1 MDEQKLSKNK
11 IIEEQKQ
18 AKIKAAKEKKLQ
30 RQLLMVKRIKIK
42 KEKQ

>member
-1 MDEQKLSKNK
+1 MEEQKLAKKK

-18 AKIKAAKEKKLQ
+18 AKIKAAEEKKLQ

>member
-1 MDEQKLSKNK
+1 MEEQKLAKKK

-18 AKIKAAKEKKLQ
+18 AEIKAAEEKKLQ